1 MKKKITAA
9 GFFALIAVWTLLTL
23 FAWFGPRQD
32 LSVAERRP
40 LAQMPKLSATALF
53 SGKYAQDFENF
64 SLDQFPLRDSFRQIK
79 SLVSRFVF
87 GQKDNNNIYVADGHA
102 AALETALN
110 QSSLTYAVQKFQYL
124 YDTYLQES
132 PVVMAVVPDKGYY
145 LAADNG
151 YPSIDYAQ
159 MFTQLEQAMPWAQ
172 FVDLTQSLS
181 LEDYYRTD
189 THWRQENLLDAA
201 QVLAQAL
208 DVSVPEFTPVALEQ
222 PFWGVYKGQAALP
235 MKADTITVLENDVLS
250 NCRVYNHET
259 GSYSDVYDRTKLDS
273 LDLYD
278 VYLSGA
284 QALLTIENPQGDPD
298 RELIVFR
305 DSFGSSMVP
314 LLAADY
320 SKVTLVDI
328 RYIRSDMLGQ
338 YLDFHGQD
346 VLMLYSTLILNSS
359 MSLK

>member
-9 GFFALIAVWTLLTL
+9 GFFLLIAVWILLTL

-32 LSVAERRP
+32 LSAAERRP

-53 SGKYAQDFENF
+53 SGKYAQDFEDF

-102 AALETALN
+102 AALETTLN

-145 LAADNG
+145 LAGDNG
-151 YPSIDYAQ
+151 YPSMDYAQ
-159 MFTQLEQAMPWAQ
+159 MFERLEQAMPWAE

-189 THWRQENLLDAA
+189 THWRQENLLNAA

-208 DVSVPEFTPVALEQ
+208 GVSVPEFTPVTLET

-235 MKADTITVLENDVLS
+235 MKADTITVLKNDVLS
-250 NCRVYNHET
+250 SCRVYNHET
-259 GSYSDVYDRTKLDS
+259 GSYSDVYDLTKLDN

-328 RYIRSDMLGQ
+328 RYIRSDMLGE